1 MMKFKVVV
9 VVDGSDKYMGTV
21 RGYDMG
27 HAYSLLP
34 SKITSMGKVVLVPI
48 VIES

>member
-1 MMKFKVVV
+1 
-9 VVDGSDKYMGTV
+9 
-21 RGYDMG
+21 MG

-34 SKITSMGKVVLVPI
+34 SKVTSMGKVVLVPI

>member
-1 MMKFKVVV
+1 MMKFTVVV
-9 VVDGSDKYMGTV
+9 VVDGNDKYMGTV
-21 RGYDMG
+21 RGYDIG

-34 SKITSMGKVVLVPI
+34 SKVTSMGKVVLVPI